1 MSNIDTLIKKLCPDG
16 IPVKKLGEVVKF
28 LNGRAYKKNEL
39 LDEGKYPVLRVGNF
53 FTSEKWYYSDL
64 ELDEDKY
71 CEKGDLLY
79 AWAASLGP
87 MIWSGEKVI
96 FHYHIWKLIFDESI
110 LNKQYLYHF
119 LKNDVDEI
127 YNSLTHSTMPHV
139 SMANMKERLISVP
152 PIEVQL
158 EIVSILDELDMYES
172 SLMDKLEEEKRL
184 RKEQFDAYAIRLL
197 TGENEGKEYENVE
210 LKQIAKFS
218 YGYTDKAKDAG
229 SVRFIRITDIDEN
242 GFLKNND
249 AKYIDYS
256 EDVEK
261 YMLHKGD
268 IVMARTG
275 ATYGK
280 TLHVPNDEPAA
291 YASFLIKISFDN
303 SIMDNKFYWFFTR
316 TQMYWKQANKYVS
329 TGGQPQFNTGAIGRV
344 CVPVP
349 PLIEQKMICEKLE
362 KLDTAFRKMIALLEN
377 EILLRQ
383 KELAYYRKKLLSG
396 SVK

>member
-197 TGENEGKEYENVE
+197 TGGKEYENVE

-383 KELAYYRKKLLSG
+383 KELAYYRKKLLSYG
-396 SVK
+396 R

>member
-71 CEKGDLLY
+71 CENGDLLY

-158 EIVSILDELDMYES
+158 EIVSMLDELDMYES
-172 SLMDKLEEEKRL
+172 SLMDKLEEEKCL

-210 LKQIAKFS
+210 LKKIAKFS

-280 TLHVPNDEPAA
+280 TLYVPNDEPAA

-383 KELAYYRKKLLSG
+383 KELAYYRKKLLS
-396 SVK
+396 

>member
-172 SLMDKLEEEKRL
+172 SVMDKLEEEKRL

-383 KELAYYRKKLLSG
+383 KELAYYRKKLLSYG
-396 SVK
+396 R

>member
-303 SIMDNKFYWFFTR
+303 SIMDNKFYCFFTR

-383 KELAYYRKKLLSG
+383 KELAYYRKKLLSYG
-396 SVK
+396 R